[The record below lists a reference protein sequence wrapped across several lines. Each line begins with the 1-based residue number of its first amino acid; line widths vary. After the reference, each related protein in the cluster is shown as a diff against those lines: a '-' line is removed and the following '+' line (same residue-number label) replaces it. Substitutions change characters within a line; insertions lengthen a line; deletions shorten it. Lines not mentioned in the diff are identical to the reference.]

1 MAPDLRNVTA
11 QTRALWERL
20 PPLRR
25 VILMAVLAA
34 SFIGLGLITMESSD
48 GYTVLFSGLPNEDA
62 GAIVAQLDA
71 EKVPYR
77 LENSGGTILVPESQ
91 VHKLRLSLAANGM
104 PSGGGIGFEV
114 FEKQT
119 FGTTS
124 FVERM
129 NYRRALQGELQR
141 TIATLSVVE
150 SSRVHIAIQE
160 RSLYKDDDEPPSAS
174 VVLKLKRG
182 RALSRSQSSGI
193 VHLVASSVE
202 GLQPDRVTI
211 IDDAGNVLSSGD
223 REGGSGN
230 STHHDLERSLE
241 KRILSILEPV
251 VGSGHVAV
259 TVTAEIDQSQI
270 EKTEELYDPQ
280 KLTLRSEQ
288 RTVEGEGAA
297 GSSTGGL
304 IGARGN
310 LPNSSPLPDA
320 PLPAAP
326 TDPNAPPTVAAAA
339 PTATPPPASTTT
351 TSTKGLSRLSETRN
365 FEVNRVVSRMVGAK
379 SRVKRLH
386 VAVLVDG
393 VPRPIDPAA
402 AAKPAAEDP
411 AAKDKEKGKEATE
424 EGAPAVAK
432 VDLIPRIKEELTR
445 IESLAREAAG
455 LDPERG
461 DRIEVHSVPFVTA
474 TTPVEEDG
482 LASHLLP
489 ISPRLLVLAIAGL
502 GLLVLGVLS
511 VFMLRN
517 KKAKGLRAELIH
529 SLPARVSD
537 LEAALPA
544 GDDAARVLAAMSG
557 GARTPPG
564 LPEQSARDRAVQSV
578 KADAGRAARVLAQWV
593 GEPAESGGAK
603 R

>member
-34 SFIGLGLITMESSD
+34 SFVGLGLITMESSD
-48 GYTVLFSGLPNEDA
+48 GYSVLFSGLPNEDA

-104 PSGGGIGFEV
+104 PSGGGIGFEI

-124 FVERM
+124 FVEKM

-182 RALSRSQSSGI
+182 RALSRSQSNGI

-211 IDDAGNVLSSGD
+211 IDDAGNVLSAGD
-223 REGGSGN
+223 REGGGGN

-241 KRILSILEPV
+241 KRIISILEPV

-297 GSSTGGL
+297 GSSSGGV

-320 PLPAAP
+320 PLAAAP
-326 TDPNAPPTVAAAA
+326 TPNAPPAVAAAA
-339 PTATPPPASTTT
+339 PAATPPPASTTT

-379 SRVKRLH
+379 SRIKRLH

-402 AAKPAAEDP
+402 AAKPPVGEP
-411 AAKDKEKGKEATE
+411 AAKDKEKDKAAAD
-424 EGAPAVAK
+424 EGASAVAK
-432 VDLIPRIKEELTR
+432 VELVPRSKEELTR

-537 LEAALPA
+537 LEAVLPA

-557 GARTPPG
+557 GTRTTPG
-564 LPEQSARDRAVQSV
+564 LPQQSARDRAVESV